1 MNDIPF
7 GGKACSRTDYKSA
20 KIIVFPVPYDYTA
33 TWQKGAALGPDAI
46 IGASEH
52 VELYDIETDSEVHLH
67 GMHTFRLPYLPSS
80 PEELPRV
87 IRGNLSSFIKDGKFP
102 VMLGGN
108 HSITPGAVQGVKD
121 YFSDLTVLQLD
132 AHADLRESYNG
143 SMFNHACVMA
153 RIKEVCQAV
162 QVGIRSMDRE
172 ELNRLDKSR
181 VFFARDIF
189 LRDDWIERVV
199 DLLSFNVYVTI
210 DLDVFD
216 PSIIPST
223 GTPEP
228 GGLDWRQVIGLLE
241 KVAKDR
247 RVVGFDV
254 VELMPNKHNKAPD
267 FIAAK
272 LVFQFLSCIFKNR
285 IMSGDS

>member
-20 KIIVFPVPYDYTA
+20 RIIVFPVPYDYTA

-46 IGASEH
+46 ISASEH

-67 GMHTFRLPYLPSS
+67 GMHTFRLPHLPSS

-87 IRGNLSSFIKDGKFP
+87 IRGNFSSFIKDGKFP

-108 HSITPGAVQGVKD
+108 HSITPGAVQGGKD

-172 ELNRLDKSR
+172 EFNRLDKSR

-241 KVAKDR
+241 KVAEDR

-272 LVFQFLSCIFKNR
+272 LVFQFLSYIFKNR
-285 IMSGDS
+285 IMSVDS